1 MRRFVFL
8 LLGASF
14 CGMADA
20 QISIVEYRDIVIESS
35 LEVMNAQVGVEK
47 SLSEMKL
54 ARKDHYPSLTAD
66 GEFNTGFR
74 RDGDADLWHFAVEPR
89 IEQTIYAGG
98 GIRAASRQA
107 EIGYFSALEE
117 RRNME
122 LEMRYQ
128 ADYAYWSVSAMELY
142 MGATAEYVKI
152 IRSLY
157 GVVKERFSEG
167 LVSKSDMLQVEARL
181 SEAEYSQIAMQ
192 KNYEIA
198 VHRFNNLQGVAD
210 TAKVVLVN
218 SIIDTLPIPKRE
230 SAEDI
235 IPRRPDVEM
244 AQAAIR
250 SAEQSVVV
258 ARAAYLPRLSVGVR
272 GSWQTYSPNNS
283 GETYLDGAFVVGV
296 NVPIFQFGKR
306 RHAVASARADLRRE
320 INILDDLHDVVSYE
334 EADGWSALESSF
346 SQMQSSLHN
355 LEIAGEN
362 LSISTYSY
370 NEGQATV
377 LDVLQAQISWI
388 QIYTNAITARF
399 NYAVAWSNYNKITAR
414 EM

>member
-1 MRRFVFL
+1 MRFL
-8 LLGASF
+8 FLILSLGLSLQTK
-14 CGMADA
+14 A

>member
-1 MRRFVFL
+1 MRKFVFL
-8 LLGASF
+8 LWGVSVLGKA
-14 CGMADA
+14 GA
-20 QISIVEYRDIVIESS
+20 QMSLVEYRDIVIESS
-35 LEVMNAQVGVEK
+35 LEVMNAQVGIEK

-66 GEFNTGFR
+66 GAFNTGFR
-74 RDGDADLWHFAVEPR
+74 RDGDADLWSFAVEPR

-98 GIRAASRQA
+98 GVRAASRKA

-117 RRNME
+117 YRNME

-128 ADYAYWSVSAMELY
+128 ADYAYWAVSAMELY

-157 GVVKERFSEG
+157 GIVKERYAEG

-181 SEAEYSQIAMQ
+181 SEAEYSQIATR
-192 KNYEIA
+192 KNYEVAI
-198 VHRFNNLQGVAD
+198 HRFNNLQGVAD
-210 TAKVVLVN
+210 TSKVVLVN
-218 SIIDTLPIPKRE
+218 SIIDSLPILKRE

-235 IPRRPDVEM
+235 IPRRPDMEM

-250 SAEQSVVV
+250 SAEQSVVI
-258 ARAAYLPRLSVGVR
+258 ARAAYMPHLKVGVR

-283 GETYLDGAFVVGV
+283 GDTYLDGALVVGV
-296 NVPIFQFGKR
+296 NVPIFHFGKR
-306 RHAVASARADLRRE
+306 RHAVAAARANVRRE
-320 INILDDLHDVVSYE
+320 MNILDDLKDVVSYE
-334 EADGWSALESSF
+334 EAYGWSALESSY
-346 SQMQSSLHN
+346 SQMKSSLHN

-399 NYAVAWSNYNKITAR
+399 NYAVAWSNYNRVTAQGV
-414 EM
+414 

>member
-1 MRRFVFL
+1 MRFL
-8 LLGASF
+8 FLILSLGLSLQTK
-14 CGMADA
+14 A

-98 GIRAASRQA
+98 GIRAASRMA
-107 EIGYFSALEE
+107 EIAYNSSLMEY
-117 RRNME
+117 RNME

-399 NYAVAWSNYNKITAR
+399 NYAVAWSNYNKVTAR

>member
-1 MRRFVFL
+1 MKFL
-8 LLGASF
+8 FLILFLGLSLQIK
-14 CGMADA
+14 A

-98 GIRAASRQA
+98 GIRAASRMA
-107 EIGYFSALEE
+107 EIAYNSSLMEY
-117 RRNME
+117 RNME

>member
-1 MRRFVFL
+1 MKFL
-8 LLGASF
+8 FLILFLGLSLQTK
-14 CGMADA
+14 A
-20 QISIVEYRDIVIESS
+20 QISLEEFRNVVKEGS
-35 LEVMNAQVGVEK
+35 LEIMNAQVGVDK
-47 SLSEMKL
+47 SLSELKL
-54 ARKDHYPSLTAD
+54 ARKDHYPALSAD
-66 GEFNTGFR
+66 GSFNAGFR
-74 RDGDADLWHFAVEPR
+74 RDADADLWQFAIEPR

-98 GIRAASRQA
+98 GIRAASRMA
-107 EIGYFSALEE
+107 EIGYYSSLEE
-117 RRNME
+117 YRNME

-399 NYAVAWSNYNKITAR
+399 NYAVAWSNYNKVTAR

>member
-1 MRRFVFL
+1 MRFL
-8 LLGASF
+8 FLILSLGLSLQTK
-14 CGMADA
+14 A

-218 SIIDTLPIPKRE
+218 SIIDSLPILKRE

-399 NYAVAWSNYNKITAR
+399 NYAIAVSEYNLVAGYG
-414 EM
+414 E

>member
-1 MRRFVFL
+1 MKFL
-8 LLGASF
+8 FLILFLGLSLQIK
-14 CGMADA
+14 A

-98 GIRAASRQA
+98 GIRAASRMA
-107 EIGYFSALEE
+107 EIAYNSSLMEY
-117 RRNME
+117 RNME

-272 GSWQTYSPNNS
+272 GSWQTYSPINS
-283 GETYLDGAFVVGV
+283 GETFLDGAFVVGV

-306 RHAVASARADLRRE
+306 RHAVPSARADLRRE
-320 INILDDLHDVVSYE
+320 INILDDLHDGGSYE
-334 EADGWSALESSF
+334 DADGWSALESIF

>member
-8 LLGASF
+8 LLGVAF
-14 CGMADA
+14 FWRADA

-98 GIRAASRQA
+98 GIRAASRMA
-107 EIGYFSALEE
+107 EIAYNSSLMEY
-117 RRNME
+117 RNME

-320 INILDDLHDVVSYE
+320 INILDELHDVVSYE